1 MDFAKIAPRLGWE
14 FSFAYQELDRFVF
27 YSVFRKL
34 HSLTSAVTWIASTSQ
49 PSSLSSTL
57 PLPGQRSSGL
67 VK

>member
-1 MDFAKIAPRLGWE
+1 MEFAKIAPGLGWE

-34 HSLTSAVTWIASTSQ
+34 HSLTSAVTWTASTSQ
-49 PSSLSSTL
+49 PLSPSST
-57 PLPGQRSSGL
+57 PPPTSQTSSGS